1 MPYTRSM
8 RAKTIRVKSRKA
20 GGQRA
25 RRVGPPYGNAAAI
38 PGLHEWAMGRRGETA
53 RSGVLPS
60 ALRHAREA
68 ASMRGG
74 LPDLRGR
81 PTEGTN
87 TLSEGGTGG

>member
-1 MPYTRSM
+1 M

-25 RRVGPPYGNAAAI
+25 RRVGPPYGNAAAV

-68 ASMRGG
+68 ASMRGV
-74 LPDLRGR
+74 LPDLRPS
-81 PTEGTN
+81 PTEGRN
-87 TLSEGGTGG
+87 ALPEGGTGG

>member
-53 RSGVLPS
+53 PSGVLPN
-60 ALRHAREA
+60 LRA
-68 ASMRGG
+68 G
-74 LPDLRGR
+74 
-81 PTEGTN
+81 PTEGRN
-87 TLSEGGTGG
+87 TLPEGGAGG